1 MTKPENIQKASTIVS
16 RLILQYQEYMA
27 LAEEIKIL
35 EDQKLSELNQISTK
49 ENKDIISLL
58 ASQDDFERIKKL
70 NIQILLLQRDL
81 QQISDEMTF
90 ANHLIW
96 MMYKYKAYL
105 GKVNE
110 ISDLKRFR
118 THCSPEGYICTE
130 RYKFLQKYL
139 LNKYNIDINDKTKFP
154 DEMELK
160 KFYCSDLMISL
171 LDDLEFLELWKTNE
185 YLKSDSKINKWNT
198 VK

>member
-1 MTKPENIQKASTIVS
+1 MTKPEKIQKASIIVS

-49 ENKDIISLL
+49 ENKDIMSLL
-58 ASQDDFERIKKL
+58 SSQDDIEIIKKL
-70 NIQILLLQRDL
+70 NRQISLIQQDL

-96 MMYKYKAYL
+96 MMYKYKAYK

-139 LNKYNIDINDKTKFP
+139 LNKYNIDINDVTKFP
-154 DEMELK
+154 DNLDLEE
-160 KFYCSDLMISL
+160 FYNNDLIISL
-171 LDDLEFLELWKTNE
+171 FDDLEFLELWKTNE